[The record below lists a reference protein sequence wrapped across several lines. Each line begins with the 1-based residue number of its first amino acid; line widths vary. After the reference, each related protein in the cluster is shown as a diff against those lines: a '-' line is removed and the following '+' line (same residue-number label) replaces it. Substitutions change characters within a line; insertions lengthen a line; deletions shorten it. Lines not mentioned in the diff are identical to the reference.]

1 MVLSGSLLL
10 IKVDIGIHRNRNIL
24 NTLGYMRM
32 PNHLIKVIGL
42 ILIKQ
47 GINIDR

>member
-1 MVLSGSLLL
+1 M
-10 IKVDIGIHRNRNIL
+10 IKGNRNIL
-24 NTLGYMRM
+24 NTLEYMRM
-32 PNHLIKVIGL
+32 PNHFYQVIGL